1 MTANVVF
8 FPVSNGDMTLIELDN
23 GQCILT
29 DINIRAA
36 ADDEDDDT
44 PDVAEML
51 RKRLDKRGRD
61 DKGRLYVDTFCLSHP
76 DQDHI
81 TGLRS
86 HFHLGPLEDWSED
99 DDKIVIRE
107 MWSSPTVFRR
117 ASKSNVLCEDAKA
130 WNKEAKRRVK
140 RYRDVGIAVSEGDRV
155 IILGEDKDG
164 KNDDIPD
171 IVVKIDAE
179 ITKSNRVTGK
189 TFNAR
194 LLGPLPAAN
203 DEDKASLVK
212 NRSSIILRFSLHVG
226 DETDKCRFLTGG
238 DAEVEI
244 WRRLWDKHKDK
255 NLDWLDYDILQTPH
269 HCSWR
274 SLSFDSWS
282 EKGKDAK
289 VDNDARSALSQCR
302 DGAVIV
308 ASSKGIKDDDDNPP
322 HHRAKEEYI
331 SIVGSDNNRFYCT
344 NEEWDSSGQ
353 PLEFEVD
360 SAVKKRS
367 AKAAAVAVKT
377 LGIGAT
383 AAAARPH
390 GSYKP

>member
-1 MTANVVF
+1 MAARVVF

-29 DINIRAA
+29 DINIRAVA
-36 ADDEDDDT
+36 DNEDDET

-51 RKRLDKRGRD
+51 RKHLNKRGRD
-61 DKGRLYVDTFCLSHP
+61 DNGRLFVDTFCLSHP

-81 TGLRS
+81 TGLRN

-99 DDKIVIRE
+99 DDKIVVRE
-107 MWSSPTVFRR
+107 MWSSPVVFRR
-117 ASKSNVLCEDAKA
+117 ASKNNRLCDDAKA

-140 RYRDVGIAVSEGDRV
+140 RYRDVGITFAEGDR
-155 IILGEDKDG
+155 ILILGEDEDG
-164 KNDDIPD
+164 RTDDIPD
-171 IVVKIDAE
+171 IVVKIDKE
-179 ITKSNRVTGK
+179 ITKSNRENGK
-189 TFNAR
+189 SFNAR
-194 LLGPLPAAN
+194 LLGPLPATD
-203 DEDKASLVK
+203 DEDSSTLVK
-212 NRSSIILRFSLHVG
+212 NRSSIVLRFSLHIG
-226 DETDKCRFLTGG
+226 GQKDKCRILTGG

-244 WRRLWDKHKDK
+244 WKRLWNKHKDE
-255 NLDWLDYDILQTPH
+255 NLGWLEYDILQSPH

-289 VDNDARSALSQCR
+289 TDQDARSALSQCR

-308 ASSKGIKDDDDNPP
+308 ASSKEIKDDDDNPP

-331 SIVGSDNNRFYCT
+331 SIVESDDTRFYCT
-344 NEEWDSSGQ
+344 DEEWDSSGQ
-353 PLEFEVD
+353 PLVFDVE

-367 AKAAAVAVKT
+367 AKAAAIATKA

-390 GSYKP
+390 G